1 MSEIGCACAQQPSL
15 WTTVENPVDKP
26 VSQIHDTMS
35 LNYITSSLV
44 SDTQQATLDALDI
57 ITARLDAVEHDIS
70 TIVGIL
76 NSPLPP
82 ELVIQ
87 RLRQLRDEL

>member
-1 MSEIGCACAQQPSL
+1 
-15 WTTVENPVDKP
+15 
-26 VSQIHDTMS
+26 MS
-35 LNYITSSLV
+35 LSYISSSSV

-57 ITARLDAVEHDIS
+57 ITARLDALEHDIS

-82 ELVIQ
+82 ELVIE
-87 RLRQLRDEL
+87 RIRQLREERLP